1 MKLKNGE
8 TLTLFESASPYCY
21 TKLDLKNQ
29 SSIVVQGNVVIYTGE
44 LTVQNDSQVNTAGK
58 PTQLIIQ
65 VTTNKKV
72 KLQDEVRVV
81 AGIYAPQSKAKV
93 KDNVVLY
100 GALVATRI
108 KVKHGAAIHY
118 DEALAEVGPSIGN
131 ADPNLR
137 SWREL

>member
-8 TLTLFESASPYCY
+8 TLTLFEGSSPYCY
-21 TKLDLKNQ
+21 RKLDLKDQ
-29 SSIVVQGNVVIYTGE
+29 ASIVVQGNVVIYAEE
-44 LTVQNDSQVNTAGK
+44 LTVQQDSQINTAGK

-100 GALVATRI
+100 GSLVAARI
-108 KVKHGAAIHY
+108 KVKHGADLHF
-118 DEALAEVGPSIGN
+118 DEALANVGPSIGN
-131 ADPNLR
+131 ADARLR
-137 SWREL
+137 SWREP